1 MTRTY
6 TFVFDPDPEGGF
18 VVTCP
23 AVPGLVTHG
32 ATLPES
38 RDLAVDAMQGY
49 IESLIE
55 HGEEIPESD
64 LPHATPRFDR
74 LGRMLRNEGPPPI
87 FEQLSI
93 EAAAA
98 A

>member
-1 MTRTY
+1 M
-6 TFVFDPDPEGGF
+6 
-18 VVTCP
+18 
-23 AVPGLVTHG
+23 
-32 ATLPES
+32 
-38 RDLAVDAMQGY
+38 AVDAMQGY

-64 LPHATPRFDR
+64 SPHVTPRFDR
-74 LGRMLRNEGPPPI
+74 LGRMLRDEGPAPI